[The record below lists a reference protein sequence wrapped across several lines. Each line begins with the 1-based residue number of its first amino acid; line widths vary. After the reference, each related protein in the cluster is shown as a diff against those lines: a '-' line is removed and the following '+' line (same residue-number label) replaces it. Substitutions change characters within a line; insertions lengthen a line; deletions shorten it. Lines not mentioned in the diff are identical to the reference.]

1 MKKID
6 LISFLLVMFLI
17 KIPPF
22 YISPFATKFL
32 TSHVLAKLILG
43 ALFIYFILDTKI
55 RTKLNKKVLIF
66 PLLFFL
72 SQSLSLIAARD
83 IYFFLK
89 DYQNIIFSLLILIL
103 GFIYGQNKKNKEI
116 IYNFIFTIGILII
129 TLDFVYFLF
138 ASQFLSFISI
148 FVQKEALPV
157 YIVNLERGR
166 YNLYLNTELF
176 LPFFIGAFLFTKQN
190 KNKILFSIAI
200 FLIIFLSFVSNFR
213 HRLLFLMFA
222 LISYG
227 FLIVKNKNLNV
238 KKILLTFS
246 GIFVIGAISSLLI
259 ARVFFQHDIVNR
271 LFLQDEIEDVKSV
284 NSRVDNL
291 NKSIELFKSSPLA
304 GIGLGNYQIYMKDNG
319 KFYIFDPVAKELNS
333 QSISDPHSI
342 VSKTLSETG
351 MTGLISLTIMV
362 LFYLRRDIIYLREND
377 SQEISAYIISF
388 WGLFILSLIT
398 PSITLF
404 RGGWMWFMRG
414 ILEGQYQ
421 LLGDTS
427 RSSSQ

>member
-1 MKKID
+1 MT
-6 LISFLLVMFLI
+6 LFLLAMFLI

-22 YISPFATKFL
+22 YISPFTTKFL

-43 ALFIYFILDTKI
+43 GLFLYFIINTKI
-55 RTKLNKKVLIF
+55 RTKLNNKALIF
-66 PLLFFL
+66 PFLFFL
-72 SQSLSLIAARD
+72 SQTISVIAAKD
-83 IYFFLK
+83 ILLFLK
-89 DYQNIIFSLLILIL
+89 DYQNIIFALLILIL
-103 GFIYGQNKKNKEI
+103 GFIYGLNKKNKEI
-116 IYNFIFTIGILII
+116 IFNFIIITGILVVV
-129 TLDFVYFLF
+129 LDFVYFLF
-138 ASQFLSFISI
+138 ASQFLSFISN

-157 YIVNLERGR
+157 YIANFERGR

-176 LPFFIGAFLFTKQN
+176 LPFFISAFLFTKQN
-190 KNKILFSIAI
+190 KNKTLSSIAI
-200 FLIIFLSFVSNFR
+200 FLIIFFSFVSNFR

-227 FLIVKNKNLNV
+227 ILILKNKNLNI

-246 GIFVIGAISSLLI
+246 GIFIIGAISSLLI
-259 ARVFFQHDIVNR
+259 ARIFFQHDIINR

-291 NKSIELFKSSPLA
+291 NKSIELFKSSPLV

-319 KFYIFDPVAKELNS
+319 KFSIFDPVAKELNS

-342 VSKTLSETG
+342 VSKTLSESG
-351 MTGLISLTIMV
+351 AIGLMSLTIMV

-377 SQEISAYIISF
+377 SLEISAYIISF

-421 LLGDTS
+421 LLADS
-427 RSSSQ
+427 RKSSKNN